1 MKKILLLISVG
12 LVLFGA
18 CKKKC
23 GSGTLFF
30 KNLTTEN
37 IKVTVGSDIPSGCE
51 SVLPDGSCETT
62 LPSEGDSVHY
72 KVVGLTSAKITEN
85 NVYIPDCVTHTINI
99 H

>member
-1 MKKILLLISVG
+1 MKKILLLISVS
-12 LVLFGA
+12 LIVLSS

-30 KNLTTEN
+30 KNMTTEN
-37 IKVTVGSDIPSGCE
+37 IKITVGYEVPSGCE
-51 SVLPDGSCETT
+51 SVLPDASCKTI
-62 LPSEGDSVHY
+62 LPSEGDSVYY
-72 KVVGLTSAKITEN
+72 KAVGLSSAKLTEN